1 MKPFHFHISNS
12 KSPEPTSRRE
22 HGGFSEENKLHKI
35 ARRSDLC
42 ARFSYLFSLLSLL
55 AVLNAAAWS
64 QPLTG
69 AISGRVVTEDGQPV
83 PRATVSITA
92 SGMTNRRLSVNTD
105 EEGNFRAEGLDAA
118 AYVVSA
124 SAPGY
129 VVRPKSEAGARR
141 ARFNYIGEVVTF
153 TMLKGGVITG
163 RVMNVAGEPV
173 VGVPVMAERV
183 RDEGGRPLP
192 APEKVAA
199 SSQRQTDDRGVYRWY
214 GLAPGSYVIYA
225 GGSGGLPARPTPF
238 EGRMLIYHPSAR
250 RDAAAE
256 ITVRGGEEVS
266 GIDIRYRSERSYII
280 SGKITGLPAT
290 GGPVQIV
297 LRKAGSDLLMAT
309 TSPQPS
315 GAESGYAIYGMPN
328 GEYEIVA
335 ARDFS
340 ADENAFAS
348 SPRRVVVNGRDV
360 GGIDLALAPLAA
372 LAGRVTVEKAARK
385 CEAAR
390 DSRLNEIAVRARR
403 DEPGEKGDA
412 TPSPFWSQPSGEA
425 NEAGAFSI
433 RGLKAGRYR
442 LETPLP
448 GADWYVKEMRLG
460 GAPATAGDLARNGVR
475 LKSGERL
482 SGALITL
489 GEGAAGLKGRVVAEG
504 YIRLP
509 AKMLAH
515 LAPAEPEARD
525 EALRFVEARVEG
537 DGIFSFSNLAPGKYW
552 LLARA
557 VPDSEPDDK
566 PARPAAWDA
575 AERAKLRREA
585 EAANIV
591 IELKPCQRVRDYM
604 LRYGK

>member
-1 MKPFHFHISNS
+1 MFVVF
-12 KSPEPTSRRE
+12 
-22 HGGFSEENKLHKI
+22 
-35 ARRSDLC
+35 
-42 ARFSYLFSLLSLL
+42 LL
-55 AVLNAAAWS
+55 AVLNVAVWP
-64 QPLTG
+64 QRLTG

-92 SGMTNRRLSVNTD
+92 SGKTNSPVSVSAD

-118 AYVVSA
+118 AYIVRA

-129 VVRPKSEAGARR
+129 VGRSRSEVGARR
-141 ARFNYIGEVVTF
+141 AGFNYVGEVVTV

-163 RVMNVAGEPV
+163 RVVNGVGEPV

-183 RDEGGRPLP
+183 RDEDGRQLP

-199 SSQRQTDDRGVYRWY
+199 SSRRQTDDRGVYRWY
-214 GLAPGSYVIYA
+214 GLAPGSYVICA
-225 GGSGGLPARPTPF
+225 GGSGGLSVRPTPF
-238 EGRMLIYHPSAR
+238 EGRMLIYHPSTT
-250 RDAAAE
+250 RDTAAE
-256 ITVRGGEEVS
+256 VAVRGGEEVS
-266 GIDIRYRSERSYII
+266 GIDIRYRFERGYII
-280 SGKITGLPAT
+280 SGKIIGLPAT
-290 GGPVQIV
+290 GGPAQVI

-309 TSPQPS
+309 TTSRPS

-340 ADENAFAS
+340 GDENAFAS

-360 GGIDLALAPLAA
+360 GGIDMALAPLAT
-372 LAGRVTVEKAARK
+372 LAGRLTVEKAARK

-390 DSRLNEIAVRARR
+390 DSRLNEIVVRARR

-412 TPSPFWSQPSGEA
+412 PPSPFWSQPSGEA
-425 NEAGAFSI
+425 NELGAFSI

-460 GAPATAGDLARNGVR
+460 GAPATSVDLARNGVT

-489 GEGAAGLKGRVVAEG
+489 AEGAAGLKGKVVTQGDAG
-504 YIRLP
+504 LP

-525 EALRFVEARVEG
+525 EALRFVEARVEN
-537 DGIFSFSNLAPGKYW
+537 DGLFSFGNLAPGKYW
-552 LLARA
+552 LLARPI
-557 VPDSEPDDK
+557 PDSEPNDK

-585 EAANIV
+585 EAANVV
-591 IELKPCQRVRDYM
+591 IELKPCQRVSDYK
-604 LRYGK
+604 LHYSK